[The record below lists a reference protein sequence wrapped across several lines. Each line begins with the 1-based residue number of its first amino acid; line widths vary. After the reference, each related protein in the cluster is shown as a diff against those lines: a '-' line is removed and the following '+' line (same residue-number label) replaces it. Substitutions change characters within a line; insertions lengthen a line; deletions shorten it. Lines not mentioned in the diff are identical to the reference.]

1 MQYMVLIIQGIHIHN
16 AHMQTILIAKN
27 VSKKLYPNIHQNLWS
42 SKLLT

>member
-27 VSKKLYPNIHQNLWS
+27 IGKK
-42 SKLLT
+42 